1 LRTMTGEP
9 RCPVC
14 GSPLRLT
21 ARRSGDG
28 SLVCTNCGYVI
39 SESDFD
45 LGPEWRSFTQEDR
58 VRRSRV
64 GSPMTSLVHDYGLTT
79 YIYSRSR
86 DPRQRKL
93 VALQARLRTYKN
105 QKLIS
110 VLQEA
115 NRVARRLNLPHSV
128 SETFGKLVRRLYE
141 EKILKKNN
149 VNEYL
154 AAAVLVA
161 ARLERHPISVND
173 VVKTLGVKQQQL
185 WRAYNN
191 ILKKLR
197 VRPATPPK
205 PHNFIPKIAS
215 RLGLSGEVETLAL
228 RFATMLVHTG
238 LAQGKP
244 PEPLAGAAIYL
255 SSILLDRKKNQQEIA
270 KVVNATDATIRNRY
284 RDIVDNFYIEVR
296 L

>member
-1 LRTMTGEP
+1 LKEML
-9 RCPVC
+9 CPSC
-14 GSPLRLT
+14 GAPLALYAKRDT
-21 ARRSGDG
+21 NGN
-28 SLVCTNCGYVI
+28 LVCTQCGLVL
-39 SESDFD
+39 SEADFD

-58 VRRSRV
+58 LRRSRV
-64 GSPMTSLVHDYGLTT
+64 GSPMTALVHDYGLTT
-79 YIYSRSR
+79 YIYTHSR

-93 VALQARLRTYKN
+93 VALQARLRTYKH

-115 NRVARRLNLPHSV
+115 NRVARKLNLPQRTA
-128 SETFGKLVRRLYE
+128 ETYGRLVRKLYE
-141 EKILKKNN
+141 EKLIKKNN
-149 VNEYL
+149 INEYL
-154 AAAVLVA
+154 AAAALIA
-161 ARLERHPISVND
+161 ARLEKHPLSVND
-173 VVKTLGVKQQQL
+173 VLQALGVRKQQL
-185 WRAYNN
+185 WRAYNT
-191 ILKKLR
+191 ILRKLK
-197 VRPATPPK
+197 VRSTAPPK

-215 RLGLSGEVETLAL
+215 KLGLGGEVETLAL
-228 RFATMLVHTG
+228 RFATLLVRTG

-244 PEPLAGAAIYL
+244 PEPLAGAAIYI

>member
-1 LRTMTGEP
+1 MKEMV
-9 RCPVC
+9 CPSC
-14 GSPLRLT
+14 GAPLALY
-21 ARRSGDG
+21 ARRDVNGN
-28 SLVCTNCGYVI
+28 LVCTRCGLVI
-39 SESDFD
+39 SEADFD
-45 LGPEWRSFTQEDR
+45 LGPEWRSFTPEDR

-79 YIYSRSR
+79 YIYTRSK

-93 VALQARLRTYKN
+93 AALQARLRTYKN

-110 VLQEA
+110 VLQDA
-115 NRVARRLNLPHSV
+115 NRVARRLNLPPSAA
-128 SETFGKLVRRLYE
+128 ETYGKIVRKLYE
-141 EKILKKNN
+141 EKMIKKNN

-154 AAAVLVA
+154 AAAALIA
-161 ARLERHPISVND
+161 ARLERHPLSVND
-173 VVKTLGVKQQQL
+173 VINVLGVKRQQL
-185 WRAYNN
+185 WRAYNS

-197 VRPATPPK
+197 VRSAAPPK

-215 RLGLSGEVETLAL
+215 RLGLGGEVETLAL
-228 RFATMLVHTG
+228 RFATLLVRTG

-255 SSILLDRKKNQQEIA
+255 SSILLDKKRNQQEIA
-270 KVVNATDATIRNRY
+270 RVVNATDATIRNRY